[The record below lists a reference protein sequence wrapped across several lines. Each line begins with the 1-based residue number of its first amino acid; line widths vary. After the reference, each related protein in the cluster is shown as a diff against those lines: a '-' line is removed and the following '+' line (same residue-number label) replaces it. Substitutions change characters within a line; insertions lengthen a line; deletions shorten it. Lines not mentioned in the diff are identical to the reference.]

1 MNKNEGIKQRVSP
14 PYDVISE
21 KEKQR
26 LHLCAHNIARITL
39 GAKEGNYEAAASEL
53 QKWIKDGYLLKDK
66 EPAFYLYRQY
76 FKEEGRSIV
85 RTGIM
90 GGLRVEA
97 YDTGNIIP
105 HEETFPKIKEDRLNL
120 LRSTQMHPESIFCIH
135 NSIEAEMG
143 SELGRTAEP
152 LFDMEDDN
160 GVRHTFSRIKD
171 KTMVDRIT
179 SMLSEQKVLIADGHH
194 RYETALKFSLE
205 NPGDDKK
212 GYVLATLV
220 ASNDP
225 GLIVRPTH
233 RLYSLVDFSLDHL
246 LHEVTK
252 DFGVWELKNTSE
264 MLVFMAKAKRPILGM
279 MTKDGRTFVAELL
292 HHYKENPLGNLDT
305 YLCEELIY
313 ERILAKEG
321 AEVKVEF
328 DHDFASVEGK
338 MKNGNWDLAVILS
351 PPSLDLVWK
360 LARSGKKM
368 PKKSTYFW
376 PKIWSGFVLYEM
388 N

>member
-1 MNKNEGIKQRVSP
+1 MKKNEDIKQRVSP

-26 LHLCAHNIARITL
+26 LQSCAHNIARITL
-39 GAKEGNYEAAASEL
+39 GAKEGNYEAVVSEL
-53 QKWIKDGYLLKDK
+53 QKWIKNGYLLKDK

-76 FKEEGRSIV
+76 FEEEGRSIV

-120 LRSTQMHPESIFCIH
+120 LRATQMHPESIFCIH
-135 NSIEAEMG
+135 DSMDAEMR
-143 SELGRTAEP
+143 SELERTAEP
-152 LFDMEDDN
+152 LFDLDDDT
-160 GVRHTFSRIKD
+160 GVRHTFSRVKD
-171 KTMVDRIT
+171 KAMVDRIT

-194 RYETALKFSLE
+194 RYETALRYSLE
-205 NPGDDKK
+205 NPGDERK

-220 ASNDP
+220 ASDDP

-233 RLYSLVDFSLDHL
+233 RLYSLADFSLDHL
-246 LHEVTK
+246 LHEATK
-252 DFGVWELKNTSE
+252 DFGVWELKDTAE
-264 MLVFMAKAKRPILGM
+264 MLEFMAKGKRPILGM

-292 HHYKENPLGNLDT
+292 HPDKKNPLGTLDT

-313 ERILAKEG
+313 NGVLAKEG

-338 MKNGNWDLAVILS
+338 MKEGNWDLAVILS

-388 N
+388 K